1 MLAKRGTHLKIKCPH
16 CENVFEVSDPNDVSE
31 LLLQMENGE
40 LRCSHC
46 FTLLTDDDIVSFFYS
61 VNTVLTLCKHGV
73 NKKSVNTVLTLCKH
87 GVNKK
92 SVNTVLTVNTKNGN
106 VTPESAA
113 LLPHI

>member
-1 MLAKRGTHLKIKCPH
+1 MPYNKEGTHLKIKCPH

-40 LRCSHC
+40 LRCSYC

-73 NKKSVNTVLTLCKH
+73 NKKSVNTVLT
-87 GVNKK
+87 
-92 SVNTVLTVNTKNGN
+92 VNTKSGN